1 LLEDLLVSESKTPVS
16 VLYVAVSYKLALVE
30 SCGDHL
36 GRGNGW
42 VVVGNYWMH
51 VHQSQAL
58 TPHTQQASHRGT
70 IPYSC
75 SSPNIRPTE

>member
-1 LLEDLLVSESKTPVS
+1 LEDILGSESKTLVR
-16 VLYVAVSYKLALVE
+16 LLDVAVSSKLALVE

-58 TPHTQQASHRGT
+58 TPHTQQASHRGI
-70 IPYSC
+70 IPYYC
-75 SSPNIRPTE
+75 SSPSIRQIE